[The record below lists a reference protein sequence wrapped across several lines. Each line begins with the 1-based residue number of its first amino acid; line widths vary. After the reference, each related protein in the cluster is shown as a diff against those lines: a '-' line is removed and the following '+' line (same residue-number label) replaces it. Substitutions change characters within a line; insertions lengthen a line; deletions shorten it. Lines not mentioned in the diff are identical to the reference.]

1 MYIWGVKSQY
11 KGISA
16 TACLFFPSSFD
27 YTYSFFDSFF
37 LCPSLL
43 CLCRLSPGSIV
54 HAFVL
59 LQYLCTLSASV
70 FFLSTSVHPH
80 SVHLCSPP
88 PHPMLSLVSLSLLC
102 ISLVFLVTPFLLSF
116 SHVLAVF
123 VSVLFLSLPVFSL
136 VPPPFPIFFSQ
147 CLDVY
152 SDQRKGIVYCCQYK
166 RGHIYSVFVYGEK
179 AEDEWFLCIFDLSLF
194 PVAHIFSSGANEQ
207 HKLTTKQRDLHERI
221 KWEL

>member
-16 TACLFFPSSFD
+16 TACLFFRSSFD
-27 YTYSFFDSFF
+27 YTYSSFDSFF
-37 LCPSLL
+37 LCLSLL
-43 CLCRLSPGSIV
+43 CLCRLSRLYSSCFSLITVSLHPV
-54 HAFVL
+54 CFCVL
-59 LQYLCTLSASV
+59 SLYLCAPAFCALVLSSTPPHAVSCLTISAV
-70 FFLSTSVHPH
+70 YLSCFSGYSFSPLFLS
-80 SVHLCSPP
+80 CSCCVCVCA
-88 PHPMLSLVSLSLLC
+88 LS
-102 ISLVFLVTPFLLSF
+102 
-116 SHVLAVF
+116 
-123 VSVLFLSLPVFSL
+123 LSLPVFSF

-147 CLDVY
+147 CLGVY
-152 SDQRKGIVYCCQYK
+152 SDQRKGIVYYCQYK
-166 RGHIYSVFVYGEK
+166 RGRIYSVFVYGEK